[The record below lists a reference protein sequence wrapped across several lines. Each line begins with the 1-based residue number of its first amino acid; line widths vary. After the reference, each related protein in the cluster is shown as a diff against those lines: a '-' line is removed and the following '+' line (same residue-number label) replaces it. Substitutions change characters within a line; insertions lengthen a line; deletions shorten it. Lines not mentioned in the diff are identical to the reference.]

1 MIALGAEPVELTE
14 VDAPAVADLFAR
26 CADYFLMQDGVM
38 PGLADALALFSDVP
52 PEKAVGDQ
60 VIMGWRDDDG
70 LYAVAA
76 ILRDY
81 PCDGTWYLG
90 LLLVEATRR
99 GRGLGRTLYSAIAA
113 WAEARGALGM
123 RLAVLEVNA
132 AGERFWRALG
142 FEEIRRVGP
151 DRFQERWHR
160 RVELSRSMAGRFPER
175 DALT

>member
-1 MIALGAEPVELTE
+1 MVSRPIARG
-14 VDAPAVADLFAR
+14 
-26 CADYFLMQDGVM
+26 
-38 PGLADALALFSDVP
+38 S
-52 PEKAVGDQ
+52 
-60 VIMGWRDDDG
+60 
-70 LYAVAA
+70 YASRAGSW
-76 ILRDY
+76 
-81 PCDGTWYLG
+81 P
-90 LLLVEATRR
+90 
-99 GRGLGRTLYSAIAA
+99 TLYSAIAA
-113 WAEARGALGM
+113 WAEARGALDM